1 MEFEAKMRP
10 FLEDLGVEDMFDNS
24 KANLKDIADDPLY
37 GLVHLLFK
45 KLISLSNVKS
55 K

>member
-10 FLEDLGVEDMFDNS
+10 FLEDLGVADIFDNS

-37 GLVHLLFK
+37 GTVHFLCKKPFKSNLLK
-45 KLISLSNVKS
+45 
-55 K
+55 